1 MTRRP
6 AAALVL
12 AVLLT
17 GSCSRPAEKPGPAGA
32 TDKRIK
38 IGFSMDTLKEERWH
52 RDRDLLVKRAGEL
65 GAEVLV
71 QAANGNDALQNS
83 QAENML
89 TQGVDVLLVA
99 PHNGKTAAVIVEAA
113 HRAGV
118 PVIAYDRLINDADVD
133 LYISFDNERVGQ
145 MQAEYLVKR
154 RPKGNYVLIG
164 GAPTDN
170 NALLY
175 HQGQMKVLEPYV
187 ARGDIHIVS
196 DQWARDWLAV
206 EALKIME
213 NALTRSDN
221 KVDAVVAAND
231 GVAGGAIQALTE
243 QKLAGVTLVS
253 GPGRGALGLPAR
265 RGRHAE
271 HDGLQADRAA
281 GVQGGRGGRE
291 ARQEAAAG
299 RDDPRHRQRQDRRAE
314 HPPRADRGRQGQPGV
329 HRHRRRLPEAR
340 GRLPRRPEGPLAEGT
355 TLVLSKRHVPFWHD
369 LTARE
374 AADVFALAHRVARK
388 LKTAFDPEFVCLM
401 ARGRRIP
408 HTHVFLVPT
417 APGDVLDRYFNGL
430 EKVQEGSEELAPLR
444 EVASRETAARRV
456 RAAGAA
462 QRGQSQQSG
471 SRRTRNPKSE

>member
-1 MTRRP
+1 MKRRR
-6 AAALVL
+6 AAIFVL
-12 AVLLT
+12 AVLV
-17 GSCSRPAEKPGPAGA
+17 GGGCSRPTEEKAKA
-32 TDKRIK
+32 SAARKKIR

-154 RPKGNYVLIG
+154 KPRGNYVLIG

-187 ARGDIHIVS
+187 ARGDIRIVS

-213 NALTRSDN
+213 NALTRSEN

-243 QKLAGVTLVS
+243 QKLAGSTLVS
-253 GPGRGALGLPAR
+253 GQD
-265 RGRHAE
+265 AE
-271 HDGLQADRAA
+271 LSACQRVAA
-281 GVQGGRGGRE
+281 GTQSMTVYKPIERL
-291 ARQEAAAG
+291 AFKAAEVA
-299 RDDPRHRQRQDRRAE
+299 
-314 HPPRADRGRQGQPGV
+314 V
-329 HRHRRRLPEAR
+329 RL
-340 GRLPRRPEGPLAEGT
+340 
-355 TLVLSKRHVPFWHD
+355 
-369 LTARE
+369 
-374 AADVFALAHRVARK
+374 ARK
-388 LKTAFDPEFVCLM
+388 EPQGEST
-401 ARGRRIP
+401 RGIGNGKIDVPSILLEPIAVDEDNLASTVIADGYQKLEDVYRDIP
-408 HTHVFLVPT
+408 K
-417 APGDVLDRYFNGL
+417 DRW
-430 EKVQEGSEELAPLR
+430 
-444 EVASRETAARRV
+444 
-456 RAAGAA
+456 
-462 QRGQSQQSG
+462 
-471 SRRTRNPKSE
+471 PKKP